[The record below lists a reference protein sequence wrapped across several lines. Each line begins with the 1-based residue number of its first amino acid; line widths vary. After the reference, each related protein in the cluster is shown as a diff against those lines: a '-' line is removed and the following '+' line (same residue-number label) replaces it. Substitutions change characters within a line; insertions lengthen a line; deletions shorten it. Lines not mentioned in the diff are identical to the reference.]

1 VFYYAP
7 PNGDGCTP
15 VAYPGPP
22 TGNQCTFDGA
32 NYPQGTY
39 ETASWTYTLPSG
51 VIAGLGNLGFTT
63 SGVVATSGTLAGKAL
78 LEPLNLTVSPT
89 TAAFGSVA
97 QNTTSQTITVVV
109 TNSNS
114 SAVAYTY
121 TAPTSGHFTVTSNSC
136 NTPLAAN
143 SSCNIYLTMVTSAT
157 GSFTD
162 SLTVTPSGG
171 TAATVSITGTV
182 AAASTGITLSSNN
195 HNFGSVTDGSTESFS
210 ATLTNNTG
218 STATLSFSNSAGTGY
233 TTSNSCGTTLA
244 ASATCTYGFT
254 FAPTSPGAS
263 TDTLTITSSVPILP
277 GGTGSGPYT
286 GTVTVSGTGVGGGNL
301 TATSVTHNWGTLAV
315 GTSGGNYGLEIT
327 NSTTA
332 AVTLSYSGLTG
343 GSSGFTLV
351 GSSCGASLAVNG
363 NCELIF
369 SFTPT
374 ATGPVTGTY
383 PIASSS
389 PLYFNGSQVSPSQI
403 TLEGTG
409 Q

>member
-195 HNFGSVTDGSTESFS
+195 HNFGNITDGTSVAFST
-210 ATLTNNTG
+210 TLTNNTG
-218 STATLSFSNSAGTGY
+218 SSASLSFGNSAGAGF
-233 TTSNSCGTTLA
+233 TTSTTCGASLA
-244 ASATCTYGFT
+244 ASASCVYGFT
-254 FAPTSPGAS
+254 FAPTAPGAS
-263 TDTLTITSSVPILP
+263 TDTLTLTSNVPILP
-277 GGTGSGPYT
+277 GNGGDT
-286 GTVTVSGTGVGGGNL
+286 GTVTVSGTGVTGGNL
-301 TATSVTHNWGTLAV
+301 TATSVTHNWGSLAV
-315 GTSGGNYGLEIT
+315 GTSGGNYGVEIT
-327 NSTTA
+327 NSTSS
-332 AVTLSYSGLTG
+332 AVTLSFSGLTG
-343 GSSGFTLV
+343 GSSGFSLV
-351 GSSCGASLAVNG
+351 GTSCGASLAVNA

-369 SFTPT
+369 SFTPI
-374 ATGPVTGTY
+374 ATGFVTGTY
-383 PIASSS
+383 PITSSS
-389 PLYFNGSQVSPSQI
+389 PLYAGGNPVSPSQI

-409 Q
+409 D